1 MKPFFVQYGGLIA
14 HVNRTL
20 CAGSF
25 YRGNMADRY
34 EWPLLSL
41 SLSRFDTDGS
51 KKGEE
56 EGKKLELDGKKRCS
70 SYSSIYRAPDN

>member
-1 MKPFFVQYGGLIA
+1 
-14 HVNRTL
+14 
-20 CAGSF
+20 
-25 YRGNMADRY
+25 MAVA
-34 EWPLLSL
+34 LSL

-56 EGKKLELDGKKRCS
+56 EEKKLELDGKKRCS

>member
-1 MKPFFVQYGGLIA
+1 MLTLIELYA
-14 HVNRTL
+14 R
-20 CAGSF
+20 
-25 YRGNMADRY
+25 DRFTV
-34 EWPLLSL
+34 ETWPIDMNGRCSL